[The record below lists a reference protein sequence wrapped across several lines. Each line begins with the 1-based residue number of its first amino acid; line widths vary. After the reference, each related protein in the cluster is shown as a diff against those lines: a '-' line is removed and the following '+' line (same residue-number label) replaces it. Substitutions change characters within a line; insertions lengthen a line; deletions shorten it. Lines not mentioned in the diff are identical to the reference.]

1 MYPYEKLQEWYQLQE
16 SAFYLFMPDKL
27 LTNYQRMS
35 EAFATYYPKVVI
47 AYSYKT
53 NYLPFLCQTLH
64 RAGAYAEVVSRL
76 EYDLAIKLGVDP
88 SEIIFNGPLKRE
100 QDLIYALEQESMI
113 NLDSFT
119 ELQTV
124 LDYADANQSRTI
136 RIGLRVNIDLAKNST
151 SPLQNGYEVSRFG
164 FCVENG
170 NFLAALEQLSKQ
182 SNIKVVGLHGHFSTN
197 RSLKVYE
204 TITREL
210 CRLANVYLQDT
221 LLYLDVGGGM
231 YGSLPETF
239 PQQEVPTY
247 EEYAEVIGSIMQQE
261 LGTWPNQPLLIIEPG
276 ISLVADTLSFVCQVV
291 DIKENRGST
300 FVTVD
305 GSVHNI
311 KPTMH
316 PHPLPV
322 KVIGKDERTR
332 EAIYHV
338 VGYTCMEKDYLLC
351 AHRGPLPQIGDFL
364 MFSHVGAYTIV
375 FQPPFIKERP
385 PILALQ
391 QDEVFTIRKRETLS
405 EFFPESLYVFD
416 DRVKSMEVN
425 R

>member
-1 MYPYEKLQEWYQLQE
+1 
-16 SAFYLFMPDKL
+16 
-27 LTNYQRMS
+27 MS
-35 EAFATYYPKVVI
+35 HAFAAHYPKVVI

-88 SEIIFNGPLKRE
+88 KQIIFNGPLKRK
-100 QDLIYALEQESMI
+100 QDLIVALERESMI
-113 NLDSFT
+113 HLDSFS
-119 ELQTV
+119 ELEIV
-124 LDYADANQSRTI
+124 LEYAAAHPSRTI
-136 RIGLRVNIDLAKNST
+136 RIGLRVNFDLTSDSSDGM

-170 NFLAALEQLSKQ
+170 NFAAALEQLSQ
-182 SNIKVVGLHGHFSTN
+182 QRNIEIIGLHGHFSTN

-204 TITREL
+204 TITRKL
-210 CRLANVYLQDT
+210 CHLANTYLQDT
-221 LLYLDVGGGM
+221 LRYLDVGGGM

-239 PQQEVPTY
+239 PQQEVPSY
-247 EEYAEVIGSIMQQE
+247 EEYAAVIGSILQQE
-261 LGTWPNQPLLIIEPG
+261 LGTWSSMPVLIIEPG
-276 ISLVADTLSFVCQVV
+276 ISLVADTLFFVCQVV
-291 DIKENRGST
+291 DIKENRGSC

-322 KVIGKDERTR
+322 TIIGKGERTHER
-332 EAIYHV
+332 EYHV
-338 VGYTCMEKDYLLC
+338 VGYTCMEKDYLLF

-364 MFSHVGAYTIV
+364 LFSHVGAYTIV

-385 PILALQ
+385 PVLALVE
-391 QDEVFTIRKRETLS
+391 DEAFTIRKKETLA
-405 EFFPESLYVFD
+405 EFFPKSLYPLEWI
-416 DRVKSMEVN
+416 KSMEVN